1 MTTVFKAHGAGR
13 TEAAMPPLPYAN
25 PRRVVLGAWRS
36 GWALPE
42 ALSVSE
48 WAARHRV
55 LPAEG
60 ASESGR
66 WRNER
71 APHLVEIMDCLSAE
85 HPANRV
91 VFMKSTQVG
100 GTECLINALGY
111 YMCHAPGPIMLLVP
125 SLDMAKR
132 HSLQR
137 IGPSIAQSPVWSS
150 RVAKARSREAT
161 NSTLAKEFTGGFL
174 VITTANSA
182 SGLRSMPV
190 RYLLADEVDEY
201 ETNLSG
207 QGDAL
212 ELAERRT
219 TTFGRRRKIFI
230 CSTPTIQGASIIE
243 REYEASDQR
252 RRLVPCPHC
261 DHMQELVID
270 QLTEDGLYLCA
281 GCGQLIEE
289 HHKPAMLAAGHWEA
303 RNPGSSIPGF
313 SINALYAPIG
323 LGDTWREIATKRV
336 EAQRSADKAITF
348 TNCILGLP
356 FASERQQ
363 VDRRELESRAEEY
376 ALRTVPDGGLVLT
389 AGVDCQHDRFAIKV
403 MAWGR
408 GERGWL
414 VDYVELDGDPSRP
427 DGFGALDEFLQGAYP
442 KRSGALAHICAV
454 FVDGGNWTEEVAK
467 FVRTREARA
476 VKVADRHER
485 QNVML
490 CRGRS
495 TEGEGRVVYRPKRT
509 ETNQRGKTIARSV
522 GVWGVGTNAAKTIL
536 FGRLQRDGGLAD
548 FDERML
554 HFPSGLSPEYWQGLT
569 SEYYDL
575 RLKRWVKR
583 KGARNEP
590 VDTLVYAYAAALHP
604 SLRVDRLQEHEWRR
618 LEALLEPA
626 ADLFGPAAAPAPVVE
641 SAAYAKPAR
650 PAANPFVRAGWNI
663 APR

>member
-1 MTTVFKAHGAGR
+1 MSAVAL
-13 TEAAMPPLPYAN
+13 PPLPYAN

-42 ALSVSE
+42 PLTVSE

-60 ASESGR
+60 ASEAGR

-71 APHLVEIMDCLSAE
+71 APYLVEIMDCLSAE

-100 GTECLINALGY
+100 GTECLVNALGY

-137 IGPSIAQSPVWSS
+137 ISPSIAQSPTWSA

-161 NSTLAKEFTGGFL
+161 NSTLAKEFVGGFL

-201 ETNLSG
+201 ETNLGG

-230 CSTPTIQGASIIE
+230 CSTPTIQGSSIIE
-243 REYEASDQR
+243 REYDASDQR
-252 RRLVPCPHC
+252 RYLVPCPHC
-261 DHMQELVID
+261 DHRQALEID

-289 HHKPAMLAAGHWEA
+289 HDKPAMLARGRWEA
-303 RNPGSSIPGF
+303 RNPSSATPGF
-313 SINALYAPIG
+313 HINALYSPIG
-323 LGDTWREIATKRV
+323 LGDTWREIAGKRL

-348 TNCILGLP
+348 QNCILGLP
-356 FASERQQ
+356 FASERNQ
-363 VDRRELESRAEEY
+363 VDRRELESRAEGY

-427 DGFGALDEFLQGAYP
+427 DGFGLLDEFLQGAYP
-442 KRSGALAHICAV
+442 KRSGILAHIRVV
-454 FVDGGNWTEEVAK
+454 FVDGGNWTESVAQ
-467 FVRTREARA
+467 FVRSREARA
-476 VKVADRHER
+476 VKVGDRHER
-485 QNVML
+485 QNVVL

-495 TEGEGRVVYRPKRT
+495 SEGEGRIVYRPKRT
-509 ETNQRGKTIARSV
+509 ETNERGKTLARSV
-522 GVWGVGTNAAKTIL
+522 GVWGVGTNAAKTVL

-548 FDERML
+548 PEERML

-590 VDTLVYAYAAALHP
+590 VDCLVYAYAAALHP
-604 SLRVDRLQEHEWRR
+604 HLRLDRLQEHEWKR
-618 LEALLEPA
+618 LEVLLEPEP
-626 ADLFGPAAAPAPVVE
+626 DLFIAAPAAEVKPAPAAA
-641 SAAYAKPAR
+641 SA
-650 PAANPFVRAGWNI
+650 PAAAKNPFVSDTWSPASRDRYSDAWS
-663 APR
+663 R